1 MRCMHSHFFFKR
13 RVAAAAVELKAPRAT
28 VPASLSLAAAGCI
41 CICICICNYIG
52 ASKKPGKKQRFPCKE
67 FRTFAA
73 IHPSH
78 PPIPATHVCYEV
90 SLCHRPS
97 VSLKKWCKPPWNRDR
112 RRKVGDGKIPEDQ
125 GQAIQF
131 PFDFPHV
138 SGNVT
143 FHDFKID

>member
-78 PPIPATHVCYEV
+78 PPIPATHVIIV
-90 SLCHRPS
+90 SKHILGHENIYCF
-97 VSLKKWCKPPWNRDR
+97 
-112 RRKVGDGKIPEDQ
+112 I
-125 GQAIQF
+125 F
-131 PFDFPHV
+131 PQDLELQPAFSIISELNIAANMFA
-138 SGNVT
+138 S
-143 FHDFKID
+143 I